1 MDKDLVQSLFE
12 SNRLDE
18 AMALLGSAD
27 DAYALYMKGRIAWKQ
42 GHHSDAIGLY
52 GRASALDPTGPATV
66 ALEQARQIMDFYN
79 KDLYNP

>member
-1 MDKDLVQSLFE
+1 MDIELVQSLFDA
-12 SNRLDE
+12 NRLDE

-27 DAYALYMKGRIAWKQ
+27 DARALYMKGRIAWKQ
-42 GHHSDAIGLY
+42 GRRSDAISLY
-52 GRASALDPTGPATV
+52 GRASALDPSGPAAV